1 MTSEQQVTAL
11 KAKHA
16 GLEGAIVEETE
27 RPRPDDVAIS
37 QMKREK
43 LRIKDEL
50 AILLSSAA

>member
-1 MTSEQQVTAL
+1 MTSEEQVAAL
-11 KAKHA
+11 KARHA
-16 GLEGAIVEETE
+16 GLEGAIEEATE

-50 AILLSSAA
+50 AILVSSAA

>member
-1 MTSEQQVTAL
+1 MTSEERVASL
-11 KAKHA
+11 KARHA
-16 GLEGAIVEETE
+16 GLECSIEAEAE
-27 RPRPDDVAIS
+27 RPRPDDVVIS